1 MPEKEFRAEKMY
13 LVARSVAAAM
23 LKQGIITA
31 SEYAKIDARML
42 AKFRPT
48 ISSLIAGKRLT

>member
-13 LVARSVAAAM
+13 LVSRSIAAAM
-23 LKQGIITA
+23 LKQGVITA
-31 SEYAKIDARML
+31 AEYAKIDARLL

-48 ISSLIAGKRLT
+48 ISSLTAGKRLT

>member
-13 LVARSVAAAM
+13 LVSRSVAEAM
-23 LKQGIITA
+23 LKQGIISA
-31 SEYAKIDARML
+31 SDCAKIEARLL

-48 ISSLIAGKRLT
+48 ISSLVAGKRLT